1 VKIPLFPTTKAEE
14 SARLLRALCK
24 RVGLDVSEKQLLQL
38 GAKVPLL
45 LTPGAAEAIAAKAYR
60 MARTQSLEPIK
71 AIEACL
77 TGYQPPVPDD
87 VLRFQM
93 QLAARE
99 ATDLTFVP
107 ETLRKLAEGGQGA
120 VG

>member
-1 VKIPLFPTTKAEE
+1 
-14 SARLLRALCK
+14 
-24 RVGLDVSEKQLLQL
+24 
-38 GAKVPLL
+38 
-45 LTPGAAEAIAAKAYR
+45 
-60 MARTQSLEPIK
+60 
-71 AIEACL
+71 
-77 TGYQPPVPDD
+77 VPDD

-107 ETLRKLAEGGQGA
+107 ETLRKLAEGAPGA